1 MILSFQN
8 NIHCELHAIRPDHN
22 ASKFLKQLIFNND
35 KENLNNFINC
45 ISRYLTEKQRA
56 LVTALA
62 ELDEDLQGTV
72 NGVSE
77 NNKTKGEIF
86 SRKCMCHPL
95 NKIQKIN
102 RTEKVYPC
110 L

>member
-1 MILSFQN
+1 M
-8 NIHCELHAIRPDHN
+8 
-22 ASKFLKQLIFNND
+22 IFNNN
-35 KENLNNFINC
+35 KENSNNFINC

-77 NNKTKGEIF
+77 NNKTKGKIF
-86 SRKCMCHPL
+86 SRKCMYHRI
-95 NKIQKIN
+95 NKIQQIN
-102 RTEKVYPC
+102 RTEKVYTC